1 MQHGNFIPEKPG
13 AAAPKVLLTD
23 TNRWPTPARLA
34 IGLSKAGCHVSGV
47 CPTRGHPL
55 LHTRVVQQTFPY
67 SSLRPLESLV
77 AAIEVAA
84 PQLIIPCNDLA
95 VQHLHELFRC
105 ARSRGTSG
113 SNMVALIERSLG
125 SPDSHPIVSSRYN
138 LLRIARE
145 EGVRVPDTKPINT
158 LDDLKSWQAEQTLP
172 WVLKADGTFGGRGVR
187 IAYSRKQAEQFFLE
201 MNRPHRTTR
210 VIKRLIVNRDPFWL
224 RPWWKR
230 SRPAVIAQSHIQGRP
245 ANCAVVCWEGR
256 VLAGIGVEVV
266 SSDGLTGP
274 ANVVRI
280 VANPAMLLSAERIT
294 RRLGLSGFIGFDFMI
309 EGGSGATYLVE
320 MNPRCTPLSHLQLGK
335 GRDLVG
341 ALSAQ
346 LSGQRFREM
355 PPVTDK
361 DLIAYFPQAW
371 ICNSEFLRSSY
382 QDIPREE
389 PDLVQEL
396 LRPWPDRS
404 LLFRLTSKGQGLPTP
419 VAAQEFFK
427 LYLQEID

>member
-1 MQHGNFIPEKPG
+1 M
-13 AAAPKVLLTD
+13 A
-23 TNRWPTPARLA
+23 
-34 IGLSKAGCHVSGV
+34 
-47 CPTRGHPL
+47 
-55 LHTRVVQQTFPY
+55 
-67 SSLRPLESLV
+67 
-77 AAIEVAA
+77 
-84 PQLIIPCNDLA
+84 
-95 VQHLHELFRC
+95 
-105 ARSRGTSG
+105 
-113 SNMVALIERSLG
+113 ALIERSLG
-125 SPDSHPIVSSRYN
+125 SPDSHPIVSSRYD

-145 EGVRVPDTKPINT
+145 ERVRVPDTKLINT
-158 LDDLKSWQAEQTLP
+158 LDDLKSWQGEQTLP

-187 IAYSRKQAEQFFLE
+187 IAYNRKQAEQFFLE

-280 VANPAMLLSAERIT
+280 VANSEMLLSAERIT
-294 RRLGLSGFIGFDFMI
+294 RRLGLSGFVGFDFMI

-355 PPVTDK
+355 PPVTHK

-371 ICNSEFLRSSY
+371 ICNSEFLQSSY

-427 LYLQEID
+427 MYLQEVD